1 MLENIKLAYIGGG
14 SKQWAWTLMSDLALC
29 EELSGEVRLYDIDKK
44 SAEENAAVGNS
55 LCEGWKY
62 KAVSTLDEAMTGAD
76 FVIISILP
84 GTFDEMESDVH
95 APEKYGIFQSV
106 GDTTGPGGILRGLRS
121 IPMLEKIALEI
132 KKSCPDAWVINY
144 TNPMAIC
151 LAALYDAFPEIK
163 AFGCCHEIF
172 NTQTLLMDALKE
184 EKGIEA
190 ADRSEIK
197 VNPIGVNHFTW
208 LTEARYEDIDLF
220 PLYESFAKRHIEKGY
235 IGTANSP
242 WINTPF
248 FSLEKVK
255 MDLFLNYGY
264 IAAAGDRH
272 LAEFCPQSWY
282 LDRCKDFGF
291 TLTSVA
297 WRKEDMKIKLEKREA
312 ILSGKAAFDL
322 KKSGEEGVAQIKA
335 LLGLSDLTTNVNLHN
350 TGQIPNL
357 PIGAIVETN
366 ALFSKDKVVPVQAG
380 NVPDEILPLISRSA
394 TNQLLISKA
403 GKARNLETAYL
414 AFKNDILVNL
424 SPSESKALFDEMI
437 YATKAY
443 LTEY

>member
-55 LCEGWKY
+55 LCEDWKY

-172 NTQTLLMDALKE
+172 NTQTLLMDVLKE

-197 VNPIGVNHFTW
+197 VNPIGINHFTW

-335 LLGLSDLTTNVNLHN
+335 LLGLSDLTTNVNLPN